1 MLDVRVQPRRSIR
14 PGPVFFGV
22 GRGGAALG
30 PIIAGLLFEAGAGLQ
45 VVAIIMGSGSLMAA
59 IALLFLRLNRAPDAV
74 PSEADKNA
82 A

>member
-1 MLDVRVQPRRSIR
+1 MVGLYALFAQGFPTEVRAGGTGFAI
-14 PGPVFFGV
+14 GV

-59 IALLFLRLNRAPDAV
+59 VALLFLRLNRTPD
-74 PSEADKNA
+74 SNA